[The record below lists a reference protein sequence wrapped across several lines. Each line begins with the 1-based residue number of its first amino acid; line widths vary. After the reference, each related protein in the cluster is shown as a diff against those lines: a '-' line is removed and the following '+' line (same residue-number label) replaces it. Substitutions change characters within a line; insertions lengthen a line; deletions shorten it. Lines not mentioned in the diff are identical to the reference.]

1 MKKLHLFLLTVA
13 HFCVDSYATMLA
25 PILPLVI
32 ERLGLSLASA
42 GILGTIVSIC
52 NLSQPLLG
60 MWADHMRKRWL
71 VIAGVGLASICTP
84 LMGIAPNYWILV
96 GVLCLGGIGVAAFH
110 PQSFSLAGEL
120 SGSRRSF
127 GLALFV
133 FGGTMGLGVTPLWVP
148 YFAQNIGLEW
158 LPIVGIPGLLFLLLV
173 LRFVPLDNP
182 HAATVEQPDRVT
194 GFNGA
199 GRSLALITAVVIL
212 RSVTALGFAFFL
224 TVLLSRERGLS
235 LIEGGIPL
243 AAYNIAGV
251 VGALFFGY
259 LGDRINARPLV
270 CGSLLLSVPALLA
283 FLEIEGP
290 LGYIPL
296 ALGGGLLLAS
306 NSILVALAQELVP
319 QRSGLASSLPL
330 GFSWGLASLSLGPV
344 GWFADHY
351 GVTETLR
358 WLAMLPLVTASVALF
373 LPARPSLTKNTET
386 KTDTTQEPA

>member
-1 MKKLHLFLLTVA
+1 MKKLKLLTLTMA

-32 ERLGLSLASA
+32 ERQGLNLASA
-42 GILGTIVSIC
+42 GILGTIVSAC

-60 MWADHMRKRWL
+60 MWADHMRRRWL
-71 VIAGVGLASICTP
+71 VVGGVGLAAVFTP
-84 LMGIAPNYWILV
+84 LLGMAPGYWVLV
-96 GVLCLGGIGVAAFH
+96 TVLCLGGFGVAAFH
-110 PQSFSLAGEL
+110 PQAFSLAGEL

-148 YFAQNIGLEW
+148 FFAQNIGLEW
-158 LPIVGIPGLLFLLLV
+158 LPVVGIPGVLFLLLV

-182 HAATVEQPDRVT
+182 HAATAERPARAT
-194 GFNGA
+194 GLNGA
-199 GRSLALITAVVIL
+199 GRPLALITAVVIL

-235 LIEGGIPL
+235 LVEGGVPL

-251 VGALFFGY
+251 SGALLFGY
-259 LGDRINARPLV
+259 LGDRVNAKPLV
-270 CGSLLLSVPALLA
+270 CGSLFLSVPALLA
-283 FLEIEGP
+283 FLQIEGA
-290 LGYIPL
+290 LGYVPL
-296 ALGGGLLLAS
+296 AIGGGLLLAS

-330 GFSWGLASLSLGPV
+330 GFSWGIASLSLGPV
-344 GWFADHY
+344 GWLADTY

-358 WLAMLPLVTASVALF
+358 WLAMLPLVTGTVALF
-373 LPARPSLTKNTET
+373 LPARPDKI
-386 KTDTTQEPA
+386 PARAG